1 MRTVLVELRPA
12 ALTEMDLADLLRQLA
27 QAATARAPLLEVSV
41 STEGRRGLPPEVQIV
56 LYRIAQEGLNNIVK
70 HSDAGHADV
79 RLVRRFDGVQLSVSD
94 DGRGF
99 DPALISA
106 AHLGVEIMRERSE
119 SIGALLSIDS
129 DPAQGT
135 RLRVVWSDPQP
146 AGLLP

>member
-1 MRTVLVELRPA
+1 M
-12 ALTEMDLADLLRQLA
+12 
-27 QAATARAPLLEVSV
+27 
-41 STEGRRGLPPEVQIV
+41 STDGRRDLPPEVQVV

-79 RLVRRFDGVQLSVSD
+79 RLVRRVDGVQLSVSD